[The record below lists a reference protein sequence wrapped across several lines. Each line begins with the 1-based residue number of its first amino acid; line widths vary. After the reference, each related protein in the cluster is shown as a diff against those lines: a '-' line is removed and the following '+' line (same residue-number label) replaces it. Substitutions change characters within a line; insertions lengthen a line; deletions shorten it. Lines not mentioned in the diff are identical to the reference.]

1 MAKESVKRTLFGL
14 GFGLMLIMTA
24 EVALRLLGMSEEWSE
39 FKFLNQDSR
48 LMIEDDSLLWRTKPD
63 ADISNGYFH
72 VVTNEMGFRC
82 GEECLNEEDLK
93 RDYRLKVF
101 CLGGSVTFGWGVD
114 GPETYPAQLGKM
126 LNGDERFSPALAVN
140 AGVMGYTTNQA
151 LLFLKE
157 ELLQYGPDVV
167 TVCFTINDQLTSYM
181 EDAAEMNVRE
191 TFSWKLKK
199 FLTNSSI
206 FLNLNR
212 IYIETVKGRVREQT
226 RYKSIRTRPEK
237 YRDNLESFSRLAQEQ
252 SFRLIFINEKVTAAP
267 KELDDYQ
274 NIMKKTAEDENIPYL
289 NAAEKFDAY
298 LQRIEREDDGKE
310 GIKTRLKDAD
320 ENRTI
325 ASRQP
330 NVLRSIEVDDDYRS
344 LFVDDWHPNA
354 KGQKLLAGWIFDVI
368 KNLPLKLSKQPQ

>member
-1 MAKESVKRTLFGL
+1 
-14 GFGLMLIMTA
+14 MLIMTA